1 MKWPPSGIPDLVHFY
16 IHCTARKHALD
27 GSGFSVIPVD
37 IGQNQQNRGL
47 EGRMMWDLVRRVEG
61 MGGSAGGSSG
71 SSIDASESRPRS
83 KESVGFAAKVI
94 GIGVFAGLM
103 LTYCNALIDACFRGL
118 H

>member
-1 MKWPPSGIPDLVHFY
+1 VNVFFY
-16 IHCTARKHALD
+16 IHYTAWKHVLD
-27 GSGFSVIPVD
+27 GSRSSVIPVD
-37 IGQNQQNRGL
+37 IAQSQQSRGM

-61 MGGSAGGSSG
+61 MGTGGSENATSP
-71 SSIDASESRPRS
+71 SHPR

>member
-1 MKWPPSGIPDLVHFY
+1 M
-16 IHCTARKHALD
+16 IH
-27 GSGFSVIPVD
+27 VD
-37 IGQNQQNRGL
+37 IAQSQNR

-61 MGGSAGGSSG
+61 MGGTGGASG
-71 SSIDASESRPRS
+71 DAAPETRPRS

>member
-1 MKWPPSGIPDLVHFY
+1 VDLAGNQASKDKWE
-16 IHCTARKHALD
+16 R
-27 GSGFSVIPVD
+27 
-37 IGQNQQNRGL
+37 

-61 MGGSAGGSSG
+61 LGESKRESQQRGRSS
-71 SSIDASESRPRS
+71 D
-83 KESVGFAAKVI
+83 SVGFAAKVI

>member
-1 MKWPPSGIPDLVHFY
+1 M
-16 IHCTARKHALD
+16 
-27 GSGFSVIPVD
+27 D
-37 IGQNQQNRGL
+37 IAQSTNL

-61 MGGSAGGSSG
+61 TGVSVEE
-71 SSIDASESRPRS
+71 SERPRS

-94 GIGVFAGLM
+94 GIGVFAGLV

>member
-1 MKWPPSGIPDLVHFY
+1 
-16 IHCTARKHALD
+16 
-27 GSGFSVIPVD
+27 VIPVD
-37 IGQNQQNRGL
+37 LAGKRVNQGNVDNVEM

-61 MGGSAGGSSG
+61 MGPTTKTEGRTPLPRGRSS
-71 SSIDASESRPRS
+71 
-83 KESVGFAAKVI
+83 ESVGFAAKVI

>member
-1 MKWPPSGIPDLVHFY
+1 
-16 IHCTARKHALD
+16 
-27 GSGFSVIPVD
+27 VILVD
-37 IGQNQQNRGL
+37 IAESQKT

-61 MGGSAGGSSG
+61 MGGASG
-71 SSIDASESRPRS
+71 ALDSEMSEPRPRS